1 VNRSQR
7 DRRRRASET
16 QDPSS
21 RLETLLRYLPIA
33 VFELDG
39 EGRYLMCRGQVL
51 ERIGIGQD
59 EAVGCS
65 IFERHARRP
74 AIVNAARAALA
85 GVACSH
91 TAEFGG
97 RVFQITFVPKP
108 RNGPGSAGLIGL
120 AQDITELHNR
130 TVELAES
137 EARLKESEGLFRS
150 LVTNMRDIIFC
161 HGVRGQGPHG
171 YDDLGAALY
180 GADAQSI
187 AGTVDEQ
194 GRARIGVWY
203 DAVHPDDRPAYREA
217 ERRRKEELVPYTLE
231 YRVTHP
237 ATGQLR
243 WMREVAWVVED
254 PARRLTYFDS
264 YIHDISE
271 AKRAELALR
280 ESEER
285 HRRLLEAAPVAI
297 LSLVAGACSYANP
310 QAVRLLGGRSQA
322 ELLGRPLARML
333 HGADVAR
340 LVSDL
345 RRIEGRGAQLPAREV
360 SCTRQDGVPLDLEV
374 SAVSTPAPTAAQGE
388 VQVVLTDL
396 TERKH
401 AEMMRYLAEHD
412 ALTGLPNRR
421 LLLEHLRRGIASVR
435 RYGGGLALHLLDLD
449 GFKRANDRLGHAG
462 GDEVLRQTAA
472 RIRELIREEDLLARF
487 GGDEFA
493 LVQGH
498 VRDPQAMAALAQR
511 VIEALSRPFVVGR
524 QQIRLGV
531 SIGIACRTDRDGTPE
546 QLLEQAD
553 RALYRAKGEGRGR
566 LRFFAADLDEV
577 VEVRRQL
584 ELELARAPDQGE
596 LRLVYQP
603 QLELSSARVVGVE
616 ALLRWHSP
624 SRGLVGPDDFIPVA
638 ERSGLIAPIGA
649 WVIDRACAQGRAWR
663 DRGLVL
669 PISVNVSA
677 VQLRQPQF
685 ADEVAHSLARHDLHP
700 DALCL
705 ELTES
710 LLIDPDLDDVGGL
723 LTRLSR
729 MGLRI
734 AIDDFGTGYSSL
746 TNLKRLPVDTIKID
760 SSFIREVGRDGDS
773 EAIINATVGLAHNL
787 GKAVVAEGVETECQH
802 SFLLAAGCDH
812 AQGYRYGRPDA
823 AERIGALARLAEAV

>member
-1 VNRSQR
+1 MQR
-7 DRRRRASET
+7 DQGDRQTPAGEG
-16 QDPSS
+16 QDPST
-21 RLETLLRYLPIA
+21 RLETLLMHAPIA

-39 EGRYLMCRGQVL
+39 EGRYLICRGQALDRV
-51 ERIGIGQD
+51 GIAQD

-65 IFERHARRP
+65 IFERHALRP
-74 AIVNAARAALA
+74 EIIRAARAALD
-85 GVACSH
+85 GVPGSH
-91 TAEFGG
+91 SVEIGT
-97 RVFQITFVPKP
+97 RVFHITYVPKP
-108 RNGPGSAGLIGL
+108 RAGSAPAGLIGI
-120 AQDITELHNR
+120 AHDITELHNR
-130 TVELAES
+130 TLALSES

-161 HGVRGQGPHG
+161 HGVRGTGAHG

-187 AGTVDEQ
+187 AGTVDEE
-194 GRARIGVWY
+194 GKARIGVWY
-203 DAVHPDDRPAYREA
+203 DAVHPDDQPAYAEA
-217 ERRRKEELVPYTLE
+217 ERRRKEELRPYTLE
-231 YRVTHP
+231 YRITHP

-254 PARRLTYFDS
+254 PARGLTHFDS

-297 LSLVAGACSYANP
+297 LSLVDGSCAYANP
-310 QAVRLLGGRSQA
+310 QAVQLLGGSGPADLAGRSLL
-322 ELLGRPLARML
+322 ELLK
-333 HGADVAR
+333 GADIAR
-340 LVSDL
+340 LVGDL
-345 RRIEGRGAQLPAREV
+345 RRIERSGVQLPAREV
-360 SCTRQDGVPLDLEV
+360 SCVRRDGIPLDLEV
-374 SAVSTPAPTAAQGE
+374 SAVSTPTAGQAE
-388 VQVVLTDL
+388 MQVVLTDL

-401 AEMMRYLAEHD
+401 AETMRYLAEHD

-421 LLLEHLRRGIASVR
+421 LLQEHLRRGIAAVR
-435 RYGGGLALHLLDLD
+435 RYGSGLALHLLDLD
-449 GFKRANDRLGHAG
+449 GFKRANDKLGHAG
-462 GDEVLRQTAA
+462 GDEVLRQTAG
-472 RIRELIREEDLLARF
+472 RIRELIREEDLLARL

-498 VRDPQAMAALAQR
+498 VRDPQAMASLAQR
-511 VIEALSRPFVVGR
+511 IIETLARPFVVGR

-531 SIGIACRTDRDGTPE
+531 SIGIACSPDQDSTPE
-546 QLLEQAD
+546 QLLDQAD
-553 RALYRAKGEGRGR
+553 RALYRAKGEGRGC
-566 LRFFAADLDEV
+566 LRFFAPDLDVV
-577 VEVRRQL
+577 VEMRRQL
-584 ELELARAPDQGE
+584 ELELARASDQGE

-603 QLELSSARVVGVE
+603 QLELSSERVVGVE

-624 SRGLVGPDDFIPVA
+624 SRGLVSPIDFIPVA

-649 WVIDRACAQGRAWR
+649 WVIDRACAQARIWR
-663 DRGLVL
+663 DRGLAL

-685 ADEVAHSLARHDLHP
+685 ADELARSLLRHGLRP
-700 DALCL
+700 DALCI

-723 LTRLSR
+723 LRRLSQ
-729 MGLRI
+729 MGVRI

-760 SSFIREVGRDGDS
+760 RSFIREVGRDGDS
-773 EAIINATVGLAHNL
+773 EAIINATVGLAHSL
-787 GKAVVAEGVETECQH
+787 GKGVVAEGVETEYQH
-802 SFLLAAGCDH
+802 SFLLAAGCDQ

-823 AERIGALARLAEAV
+823 AERIGDLARVAETV